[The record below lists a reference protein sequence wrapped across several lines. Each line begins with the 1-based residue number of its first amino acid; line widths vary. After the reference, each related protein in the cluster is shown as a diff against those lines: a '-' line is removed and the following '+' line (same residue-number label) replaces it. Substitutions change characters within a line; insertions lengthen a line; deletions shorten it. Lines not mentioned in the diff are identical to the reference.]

1 MGLASGAEL
10 RQARKLASES
20 ERAAEKWSATAWEL
34 VAAEWES
41 VAAAPGLLADL
52 EPTAGE
58 LLLTPK
64 TAGALHPWDEAGQ
77 SSRRTG
83 PSAPRRLG
91 QRRARVRQAL
101 RCGLGQKEMQA
112 GQHRHELR
120 PTPQYTQ
127 PTLSTFP

>member
-1 MGLASGAEL
+1 M

-20 ERAAEKWSATAWEL
+20 EPAAEKLSATAWEL

-91 QRRARVRQAL
+91 QRVARVRQAL
-101 RCGLGQKEMQA
+101 RCGLGEKEMQVGER
-112 GQHRHELR
+112 GQGVRRKREF
-120 PTPQYTQ
+120 T
-127 PTLSTFP
+127 